1 MWRNT
6 GDARAECS
14 DWLNRDR
21 IIRSTRL
28 GSASD
33 SLVTSL
39 GALIEQTRQFEYN
52 RTDDDARDKNL
63 SSRIMRVEQRLIEG
77 TTATC
82 ISSRHRDYASSY
94 LYSNYYSREQFHPS
108 FTLPR
113 RRVWR
118 RGNFKRRDNLRRLCF
133 RVPLFFLILRCYP
146 RVDKSNRF
154 CHTSMRC
161 RVLYMYGTSRM
172 IIVSR
177 REILK
182 LVK

>member
-6 GDARAECS
+6 GGDARAECS
-14 DWLNRDR
+14 DRDG

-133 RVPLFFLILRCYP
+133 RVPLFFLIYAAIHAWIK
-146 RVDKSNRF
+146 RVSNRF